1 MDDVRTG
8 DEQSPLV
15 YTSQARVQ
23 ALDGPTDTE
32 LLNLIKKR
40 ARDPSIFS
48 ERPPYTWR
56 AEASNSTLDAYMTRM
71 DVPSL
76 RNYARDATAGV
87 MFLDSHDK
95 RQLGYGQS
103 IRGEFVGA
111 AAGAVDGRQPDDK
124 DPARVLIDF
133 YTIPGIQ
140 LGRVSS
146 DSFIAGVQAGII
158 NDVSIGFLPER
169 FECNLCGK
177 DPFDWWSMECMHVP
191 GAYYDEGGKQ
201 VVTPRTKGAVQAFA
215 WVRNAHL
222 SEVSAVF
229 DGATTGA
236 YIQKAK
242 FLAEAGEVSRQVA
255 TLLERQLRI
264 RLPTPSLQGGPGARK
279 EDGMAR
285 RYRQLGNRSEAD
297 LSDDE
302 EAVAA
307 TPPPDDEDAAVETP
321 PPPPPSDDAPTVPP
335 EVPPDPAPTPPSENA
350 NLKREESPEGIAGSS
365 GGITSPAHTDPED
378 LRMSTSEER
387 VRALEAQALRDAEM
401 IRQVRQVL
409 ATGEIADAETVDPG
423 EGVRRLVARIGDLA
437 PRAKLGDDYRAEVIE
452 AALESGVRMDGNE
465 FDRDGWSATFATMDV
480 PHIRRMGSGW
490 ERIAQAALPAG
501 RKTAE
506 VGTDPQIDPKTVAR
520 NGQADAAQYSTR

>member
-1 MDDVRTG
+1 MDDVRTS
-8 DEQSPLV
+8 DEQAPLV

-40 ARDPSIFS
+40 ARDPSIFA

-111 AAGAVDGRQPDDK
+111 TAGTVDGRQPDDK

-146 DSFIAGVQAGII
+146 DSFIAGVQSGII
-158 NDVSIGFLPER
+158 NDVSISFLPER

-191 GAYYDEGGKQ
+191 GAYYDEGGKA

-215 WVRNAHL
+215 WVRNARL

-264 RLPTPSLQGGPGARK
+264 RLPTPSLLGGPGARK
-279 EDGMAR
+279 EDAMAT
-285 RYRQLGNRSEAD
+285 RYRQLGTRSEGD
-297 LSDDE
+297 
-302 EAVAA
+302 
-307 TPPPDDEDAAVETP
+307 PPDDDVATIDP
-321 PPPPPSDDAPTVPP
+321 PPPPEDDPAVPPEETPPEDTP
-335 EVPPDPAPTPPSENA
+335 EVPPSPTPTPPSENA

-365 GGITSPAHTDPED
+365 GGITSPAHTAPED
-378 LRMSTSEER
+378 LRMSTSDER

-401 IRQVRQVL
+401 IRQVRQLL
-409 ATGEIADAETVDPG
+409 ATGEIADAETVDPVD
-423 EGVRRLVARIGDLA
+423 GVRRLVDRISDLV
-437 PRAKLGDDYRAEVIE
+437 PRAKLGDTYRAEVIE
-452 AALESGVRMDGNE
+452 AALESGVRMDGNA
-465 FDRDGWSATFATMDV
+465 FDRDGWSETFATMDV
-480 PHIRRMGSGW
+480 EHIRRMGSGW
-490 ERIAQAALPAG
+490 ERIAQAALPTG

-506 VGTDPQIDPKTVAR
+506 VGTDPKAVAR
-520 NGQADAAQYSTR
+520 NGQADAAQFSTR